1 MAIDD
6 VTNPALAAMVD
17 VSENQQQFSTTTK
30 STNPNMTHQ
39 QHQNPNMTPQNQQHN
54 PQSPKTLEADL
65 EHPPNSDPD
74 DRIEADPN
82 QDDVE
87 MVGFD
92 PNPKP
97 DPAQEDGEGEGEEK
111 ENFEKELV
119 GAVEN
124 NLIKLEDNGMEE
136 DNGRLCFDGKN
147 LGVSEQFLRR
157 CNFALGGVNVESI
170 DFEDQ
175 KQSQEVFEDGEEEEE
190 KEEEEEEEEEEDDG
204 EEEEEEE
211 EEEDFALPMG
221 FDISNNLF
229 HGIEPMQAPFN
240 SFQSIG
246 DTNNTIRVGSSQ
258 LGHDSEILHS
268 NKRMRMTGG
277 SDFDMCMEQLQ
288 HSMGKARMMYVEKE
302 QACEESSMNQQ
313 LLINELH
320 KKDAE
325 NQQLQAMIQCLRQKR
340 QSEVNRY
347 ERELFL
353 MTDLLNGY
361 RNTLKETRKAFAEY
375 RELAP
380 CPQLEVP
387 LYKDVIGGGGLV
399 LSVEELEK
407 RRLKEEEEERR
418 NRLLTEKIIKD
429 FEAECVAKFEAHRY
443 VVESWN
449 NRLLN
454 AENQIEPFREL
465 IAKRR
470 KVSKCSEC
478 DQSE

>member
-1 MAIDD
+1 MAIEDM
-6 VTNPALAAMVD
+6 TSPALAAMVD
-17 VSENQQQFSTTTK
+17 LSENQQQFSTTAKT
-30 STNPNMTHQ
+30 TNLDMTHQ
-39 QHQNPNMTPQNQQHN
+39 QHQNPNKTPQNQQHN
-54 PQSPKTLEADL
+54 PQSPKTLEADP
-65 EHPPNSDPD
+65 EHSPKSDPD
-74 DRIEADPN
+74 DRIEADLN

-87 MVGFD
+87 IVGSD

-97 DPAQEDGEGEGEEK
+97 DPTQEEEKEEGEGEEK
-111 ENFEKELV
+111 ENFEKEMV

-136 DNGRLCFDGKN
+136 ENGRLCFDGKI
-147 LGVSEQFLRR
+147 LGEGEQFLRR
-157 CNFALGGVNVESI
+157 CNFALGGVNVESM

-175 KQSQEVFEDGEEEEE
+175 KQIQEDFEEEEE
-190 KEEEEEEEEEEDDG
+190 EEEMEEEEEEDDG
-204 EEEEEEE
+204 EEDDGE
-211 EEEDFALPMG
+211 EEEDIALPMG

-229 HGIEPMQAPFN
+229 QGMEPMQAPFN

-246 DTNNTIRVGSSQ
+246 DTTNTIRAGSLQ

-268 NKRMRMTGG
+268 NKRMRTTGG

-302 QACEESSMNQQ
+302 QACAESSMNQQ

-320 KKDAE
+320 KKEAE
-325 NQQLQAMIQCLRQKR
+325 NQQLQAMIQCLQQKR
-340 QSEVNRY
+340 QSEKY
-347 ERELFL
+347 FEGD
-353 MTDLLNGY
+353 T
-361 RNTLKETRKAFAEY
+361 KAFAEY

-399 LSVEELEK
+399 LSVKELEK

-443 VVESWN
+443 MVESLN

-470 KVSKCSEC
+470 KVT
-478 DQSE
+478 